1 MKILKN
7 NSLELLEYTGNVS
20 ALRVLVACRA
30 ESMNT
35 PIVVPDYRKIQVDLA
50 VDGRKVFV
58 GNFQD
63 FFQIFWLANCE
74 ASERY
79 FALKNVSK
87 MLDVVP
93 VGVATFNERRSDMTV
108 VFPTALSG
116 KVTCEF
122 RCDDFIN
129 SANDATSS
137 ITAAFD
143 IGNEPALY
151 DFTVDK
157 FPVSKS
163 ETLTKR
169 YAGVVSTIVLIDSD
183 ASHLVKSFL
192 NNVTVSSEFSEGTY
206 QGDELATRQALP
218 YDLTRTTQ
226 SLILTDRDEFLN
238 NPSINLSLNVSLMTA
253 NSYTLAALLISQRS
267 GVSRRNLRYE
277 AIAEF
282 LRN

>member
-30 ESMNT
+30 ESVNT
-35 PIVVPDYRKIQVDLA
+35 PVVVPDYRKIQVDLA

-79 FALKNVSK
+79 YALKNVAK

-93 VGVATFNERRSDMTV
+93 VGAATYNERRSDLTV

-122 RCDDFIN
+122 RCDDFLN

-137 ITAAFD
+137 ITVAYD

-157 FPVSKS
+157 YPVQKS
-163 ETLTKR
+163 ETLSNR
-169 YAGVVSTIVLIDSD
+169 YNGIVSTIVLIDSD
-183 ASHLVKSFL
+183 ASSVVKSFL
-192 NNVTVSSEFSEGTY
+192 NNVTISSEFSEGTY
-206 QGDELATRQALP
+206 QGDELASRQALP

-226 SLILTDRDEFLN
+226 ALILTDRDEFLS
-238 NPSINLSLNVSLMTA
+238 NPSVNLSLNVSLMSA
-253 NSYTLAALLISQRS
+253 SSYTLAAVKVSQRS
-267 GVSRRNLRYE
+267 SVSRRNLRYE
-277 AIAEF
+277 AISEF